1 MKRVLLLGIALLL
14 ICSATV
20 FAADG
25 VFTTPI
31 LLTSCGQS
39 ADVLMMKTLL
49 NKDSLTFDYTPLA
62 KPGDLDGKN
71 SVILVVGGSSKG
83 LGAAKVSESD
93 EMARVEAL
101 LKAAQ
106 DAKMPVIVAH
116 LGGEARRGELSDKFI
131 QLGAENATTIIVV
144 KGGDKDGF
152 ISKIAQEKNIS
163 IESAE
168 TILAVDPVL
177 KKLYGKSGE

>member
-1 MKRVLLLGIALLL
+1 MKHALHLGILFLLFSL
-14 ICSATV
+14 AA
-20 FAADG
+20 FAADP
-25 VFTTPI
+25 VLTTPI

-49 NKDSLTFDYTPLA
+49 TKDSLTFDYNAMATA
-62 KPGDLDGKN
+62 ADLDGKQ

-93 EMARVEAL
+93 EMARVEKL

-106 DAKMPVIVAH
+106 DAKMPVLVAH

-131 QLGAENATTIIVV
+131 KLGAENATAIVVV
-144 KGGDKDGF
+144 KGGDKDEF
-152 ISKIAQEKNIS
+152 IAKIATEKS
-163 IESAE
+163 IPLETAE
-168 TILAVDPVL
+168 TILAVDPIL
-177 KKLYGKSGE
+177 KRLYVH